1 MTATDDTGNAERL
14 SASGFLQRLERTTI
28 ISIGALTLIAFL
40 VRPTQPRVAL
50 GVVGG
55 GVLVALSYWGLRGL
69 VGEAGDGVGD
79 VGDLGKKRPSFRV
92 FALVKFFTRHAILA
106 LAAYGMMARL
116 ELHPIG
122 LLIGVSAPG
131 VAAALELFRARR

>member
-1 MTATDDTGNAERL
+1 MTAPEDATHAARPSTPDFLHR
-14 SASGFLQRLERTTI
+14 LQRTTLM
-28 ISIGALTLIAFL
+28 SLGALALAAFV
-40 VRPTQPRVAL
+40 VRPAQPRIAL
-50 GVVGG
+50 GVLGG
-55 GVLVALSYWGLRGL
+55 GVLIGLSYWGLRAL
-69 VGEAGDGVGD
+69 AD
-79 VGDLGKKRPSFRV
+79 VIARPADFGQKRPSFRV

-131 VAAALELFRARR
+131 VAAAVEAMRARR

>member
-1 MTATDDTGNAERL
+1 VSATNDTGNAERL
-14 SASGFLQRLERTTI
+14 SAPGFLQRFERTTV
-28 ISIGALTLIAFL
+28 ISIGALALIAFL
-40 VRPTQPRVAL
+40 LRPTQPRIAL
-50 GVVGG
+50 GVLGG

-69 VGEAGDGVGD
+69 ADVVGKPADF
-79 VGDLGKKRPSFRV
+79 GKKRPSFRV

-131 VAAALELFRARR
+131 VAAALETMRARR

>member
-1 MTATDDTGNAERL
+1 MTATDDTGHAERL
-14 SASGFLQRLERTTI
+14 SAPGFVQRLERTTI

-40 VRPTQPRVAL
+40 LRPTQPLVAL

-55 GVLVALSYWGLRGL
+55 GVLAALSYWGLRAIADV
-69 VGEAGDGVGD
+69 VGNPADF
-79 VGDLGKKRPSFRV
+79 GKKRPSFRV

-131 VAAALELFRARR
+131 VAAAFEAVRGFKDFKD

>member
-1 MTATDDTGNAERL
+1 M
-14 SASGFLQRLERTTI
+14 SASGFLHRLQRDAL
-28 ISIGALTLIAFL
+28 ISIAALSLVAFL
-40 VRPTQPRVAL
+40 FKPAEPRLAL

-55 GVLVALSYWGLRGL
+55 GLLAALSFWGLRAL
-69 VGEAGDGVGD
+69 ADVVGEPRDFSE
-79 VGDLGKKRPSFRV
+79 KRPSFRV
-92 FALVKFFTRHAILA
+92 LALVKFFTRHAILA

-131 VAAALELFRARR
+131 VAAAVEALRARRP